1 MGKSI
6 QVSGSI
12 AFDTILHF
20 QGDFKEN
27 LVYESDKA
35 LSLSFFCP
43 EMKKEFGGCAANIAY
58 NLRLLGQECIL
69 LGAVGSDGKEYLRQ
83 INESGVNTDFCEIDD
98 GLFTAQAIITTDV
111 KGNQLTSFHPGA
123 MGSAGRFGISDM
135 ITSFGIVSP
144 NSYDAMVRHAKEFR
158 EKNIPFIFDPGQALP
173 MFSKGDICQFVDL
186 SSWVAVNEN
195 ESEILC
201 DILGESLVS
210 IAERL
215 TGHETSSLIQTLG
228 SRGVNVFIGKEK
240 FSLPALKTTNEVDPT
255 GCGDAFRAGLLY
267 GLNNGRSIQ
276 DSVKF
281 GNAMGY
287 IKVQS
292 SGAQNHKTDLN
303 KITSILSSNSNK
315 SQSII

>member
-12 AFDTILHF
+12 AFDTILQF
-20 QGDFKEN
+20 QGNFKEH
-27 LVYESDKA
+27 LVYDSDSA

-43 EMKKEFGGCAANIAY
+43 GMKREFGGCAANIAY

-69 LGAVGSDGKEYLRQ
+69 LGSVGSDGKEYLKK
-83 INESGVNTDFCEIDD
+83 IKESGINTDLCEIND
-98 GLFTAQAIITTDV
+98 GLFTAQAIITTDTN
-111 KGNQLTSFHPGA
+111 GNQLTSFHPGA
-123 MGSAGRFGISDM
+123 MGSAGRLGISDM

-144 NSYDAMVRHAKEFR
+144 NSHNAMVRHAKEFS

-173 MFSKGDICQFVDL
+173 MFSKEDICQFIDL
-186 SSWVAVNEN
+186 SSWVAVNEH
-195 ESEILC
+195 ESDMLC
-201 DILGESLVS
+201 DILGESLTS
-210 IAERL
+210 IAQRL

-228 SRGVNVFIGKEK
+228 CKGVNIFIGNET
-240 FSLPALKTTNEVDPT
+240 FNLPALKTNNEIDPT

-267 GLNNGRSIQ
+267 GFNHGRSIQ

-281 GNAMGY
+281 GNAMGH

-303 KITSILSSNSNK
+303 KIISIVSSHNS
-315 SQSII
+315 

>member
-12 AFDTILHF
+12 AFDTILQF
-20 QGDFKEN
+20 QGNFKEN
-27 LVYESDKA
+27 LVYDSDSA

-43 EMKKEFGGCAANIAY
+43 GMKREFGGCAANIAY

-69 LGAVGSDGKEYLRQ
+69 LGSVGSDGKEYLKK
-83 INESGVNTDFCEIDD
+83 IKKSGINTDLCEIND
-98 GLFTAQAIITTDV
+98 GLFTAQAIITTDTN
-111 KGNQLTSFHPGA
+111 GNQLTSFHPGA
-123 MGSAGRFGISDM
+123 MGSAGRLGISDM

-144 NSYDAMVRHAKEFR
+144 NSHNAMVRHAKEFS

-173 MFSKGDICQFVDL
+173 MFSKEDIYKFVDL
-186 SSWVAVNEN
+186 SSWVAVNEH
-195 ESEILC
+195 ESDMLC
-201 DILGESLVS
+201 DILGESLTS
-210 IAERL
+210 IAQRL

-228 SRGVNVFIGKEK
+228 CKGVNIFIGNET
-240 FSLPALKTTNEVDPT
+240 FNLPALKTNNEIDPT

-267 GLNNGRSIQ
+267 GFNHGRSIQ

-281 GNAMGY
+281 GNAMGH

-303 KITSILSSNSNK
+303 KIISIVSSHNS
-315 SQSII
+315 

>member
-12 AFDTILHF
+12 AFDTILQF
-20 QGDFKEN
+20 QGNFKEN
-27 LVYESDKA
+27 LMYDSDSA

-43 EMKKEFGGCAANIAY
+43 EMKREFGGCAANIAY
-58 NLRLLGQECIL
+58 NLRLLDQDCIL
-69 LGAVGSDGKEYLRQ
+69 LGSVGSDGKEYLKK
-83 INESGVNTDFCEIDD
+83 INESGVNTDFCEIND
-98 GLFTAQAIITTDV
+98 GFFTAQAIITTDSN
-111 KGNQLTSFHPGA
+111 GNQLTSFHPGA
-123 MGSAGRFGISDM
+123 MGSAGRLGISDA

-144 NSYDAMVRHAKEFR
+144 NSYNAMIRHAKEFR
-158 EKNIPFIFDPGQALP
+158 ENNIPFIFDPGQALP
-173 MFSKGDICQFVDL
+173 MFSKEDIYQFVDL
-186 SSWVAVNEN
+186 SSWVAVNEH
-195 ESEILC
+195 ESDMLC

-228 SRGVNVFIGKEK
+228 NRGVNVFIGKEQ
-240 FSLPALKTTNEVDPT
+240 FSLPALKTTNEIDPT

-267 GLNNGRSIQ
+267 GLNNGKSIQ

-292 SGAQNHKTDLN
+292 SGAQNHKTDSN
-303 KITSILSSNSNK
+303 KITSIVSLNNS
-315 SQSII
+315 

>member
-12 AFDTILHF
+12 AFDTILQF
-20 QGDFKEN
+20 QGNFKEN
-27 LVYESDKA
+27 LAQDPDSA

-43 EMKKEFGGCAANIAY
+43 QMKREFGGCAANIAY
-58 NLRLLGQECIL
+58 NLRLLDQKCIL
-69 LGAVGSDGKEYLRQ
+69 LGSVGSDGKEYLKK
-83 INESGVNTDFCEIDD
+83 INESGVNTDFCEIND
-98 GLFTAQAIITTDV
+98 GLFTAQAIITTDAN
-111 KGNQLTSFHPGA
+111 GNQLTSFHPGA
-123 MGSAGRFGISDM
+123 MGSAGQIGISDAN
-135 ITSFGIVSP
+135 TSFGIVSP
-144 NSYDAMVRHAKEFR
+144 NSYNAMIRHAKEFR

-173 MFSKGDICQFVDL
+173 MFSKEDIYQFVDL
-186 SSWVAVNEN
+186 SSWVAVNEH
-195 ESEILC
+195 ESDMLC

-215 TGHETSSLIQTLG
+215 TGHETSSLIQPLG
-228 SRGVNVFIGKEK
+228 NRDVNVFIGKEQ
-240 FSLPALKTTNEVDPT
+240 FSLPALKTTSEIDPT

-267 GLNNGRSIQ
+267 GLNNGKSIQ

-292 SGAQNHKTDLN
+292 SGAQNHKTDSS
-303 KITSILSSNSNK
+303 KITSIVSSNNS
-315 SQSII
+315 

>member
-12 AFDTILHF
+12 AFDTILQF
-20 QGDFKEN
+20 QGNFKEN
-27 LVYESDKA
+27 LANDSDSA

-43 EMKKEFGGCAANIAY
+43 EMKREFGGCAANIAY
-58 NLRLLGQECIL
+58 NLRLLDQDCIL
-69 LGAVGSDGKEYLRQ
+69 LGSVGSDGKEYLKK
-83 INESGVNTDFCEIDD
+83 INESGVNTDFCEIND
-98 GLFTAQAIITTDV
+98 GLFTAQAIITTDAN
-111 KGNQLTSFHPGA
+111 GNQLTSFHPGA
-123 MGSAGRFGISDM
+123 MGSAGRLGISDA

-144 NSYDAMVRHAKEFR
+144 NSYNAMIRHAKEFR
-158 EKNIPFIFDPGQALP
+158 ENNIPFIFDPGQALP
-173 MFSKGDICQFVDL
+173 MFSKEDIHQFVNL
-186 SSWVAVNEN
+186 SSWVAVNEH
-195 ESEILC
+195 ESSILC

-210 IAERL
+210 IAGRL

-228 SRGVNVFIGKEK
+228 DRGVNVFIGKEQ
-240 FSLPALKTTNEVDPT
+240 FSLPALKTTNEIDPT

-267 GLNNGRSIQ
+267 GLNNGKSIQ

-292 SGAQNHKTDLN
+292 NGAQNHKTDLN
-303 KITSILSSNSNK
+303 KITSIVSLNNS
-315 SQSII
+315 

>member
-1 MGKSI
+1 MGKI

-12 AFDTILHF
+12 AFDTILQF
-20 QGDFKEN
+20 QGNFKEQ
-27 LVYESDKA
+27 LVYDSDSA

-43 EMKKEFGGCAANIAY
+43 EMKREFGGCAANIAY

-69 LGAVGSDGKEYLRQ
+69 LGSVGSDGKEYLKK
-83 INESGVNTDFCEIDD
+83 IKESGINTDLCEIND
-98 GLFTAQAIITTDV
+98 GLFTAQAIITTDTN
-111 KGNQLTSFHPGA
+111 GNQLTSFHPGA
-123 MGSAGRFGISDM
+123 MGFAGRLGISDT

-144 NSYDAMVRHAKEFR
+144 NSYTAMVRHAKEFS

-173 MFSKGDICQFVDL
+173 MFSREDICQFINL
-186 SSWVAVNEN
+186 SSWVAVNEH
-195 ESEILC
+195 ESDMLC
-201 DILGESLVS
+201 DILGESLTS
-210 IAERL
+210 IAQRL

-228 SRGVNVFIGKEK
+228 CKGVNVFIGNET
-240 FSLPALKTTNEVDPT
+240 FYLPALKTNNEIDPT

-267 GLNNGRSIQ
+267 GFNHGRSIQ

-303 KITSILSSNSNK
+303 EIISIVSSHNS
-315 SQSII
+315 

>member
-1 MGKSI
+1 MRKSI

-12 AFDTILHF
+12 AFDTILQF
-20 QGDFKEN
+20 QGNFKEN
-27 LVYESDKA
+27 LVYDSDSA

-43 EMKKEFGGCAANIAY
+43 GMKREFGGCAANIAY

-69 LGAVGSDGKEYLRQ
+69 LGSVGSDGKEYLKK
-83 INESGVNTDFCEIDD
+83 IKESGINTDLCEIND
-98 GLFTAQAIITTDV
+98 GLFTAQAIITTDTN
-111 KGNQLTSFHPGA
+111 GNQLTSFHPGA
-123 MGSAGRFGISDM
+123 MGSAGRLGISDM

-144 NSYDAMVRHAKEFR
+144 NSHNAMVRHAKEFS

-173 MFSKGDICQFVDL
+173 MFSKEDICQFIDL
-186 SSWVAVNEN
+186 SSWVAVNEH
-195 ESEILC
+195 ESDMLC
-201 DILGESLVS
+201 DILGESLTS
-210 IAERL
+210 IAQRL

-228 SRGVNVFIGKEK
+228 CKGVNIFIGNET
-240 FSLPALKTTNEVDPT
+240 FNLPALKTNNEIDPT

-267 GLNNGRSIQ
+267 GFNHGRSIQ

-281 GNAMGY
+281 GNAMGH

-303 KITSILSSNSNK
+303 KIISIVSSHNS
-315 SQSII
+315 

>member
-12 AFDTILHF
+12 AFDTILQF
-20 QGDFKEN
+20 QGNFKEN
-27 LVYESDKA
+27 LAYESDKA

-43 EMKKEFGGCAANIAY
+43 GMKKEFGGCAANIAY

-69 LGAVGSDGKEYLRQ
+69 LGSVGSDGKEYLRK

-98 GLFTAQAIITTDV
+98 GLFTAQAIITTDI

-123 MGSAGRFGISDM
+123 MGSAGRFGISDLV
-135 ITSFGIVSP
+135 TSFGIVSP
-144 NSYDAMVRHAKEFR
+144 NSYNAMVRHAKEFR

-173 MFSKGDICQFVDL
+173 MFSREDICQFVDL

-201 DILGESLVS
+201 DILGESLIS

-240 FSLPALKTTNEVDPT
+240 FSLAALKTTNEIDPT

-303 KITSILSSNSNK
+303 KITSILSSNK
-315 SQSII
+315 S

>member
-12 AFDTILHF
+12 AFDTILQF
-20 QGDFKEN
+20 QGNFKEH
-27 LVYESDKA
+27 LVYDSDSA

-43 EMKKEFGGCAANIAY
+43 GMKREFGGCAANIAY

-69 LGAVGSDGKEYLRQ
+69 LGSVGSDGIEYLKKIR
-83 INESGVNTDFCEIDD
+83 ESGINTDLCEINNE
-98 GLFTAQAIITTDV
+98 LFTAQAIITTDTN
-111 KGNQLTSFHPGA
+111 GNQLTSFHPGA
-123 MGSAGRFGISDM
+123 MGSAGRLGISDT

-144 NSYDAMVRHAKEFR
+144 NSHNAMVRHAKEFS

-173 MFSKGDICQFVDL
+173 MFSREDICQFINL
-186 SSWVAVNEN
+186 SSWVAVNEH
-195 ESEILC
+195 ESDMLC
-201 DILGESLVS
+201 DILGESLTS
-210 IAERL
+210 IAQRL
-215 TGHETSSLIQTLG
+215 TGHETSSLVQTLG
-228 SRGVNVFIGKEK
+228 CKGVNVFIGNET
-240 FSLPALKTTNEVDPT
+240 FYLPALKTNNEIDPT

-267 GLNNGRSIQ
+267 GFNHGRSIQ

-292 SGAQNHKTDLN
+292 SGAQNHKTNLN
-303 KITSILSSNSNK
+303 KIISIVS
-315 SQSII
+315 